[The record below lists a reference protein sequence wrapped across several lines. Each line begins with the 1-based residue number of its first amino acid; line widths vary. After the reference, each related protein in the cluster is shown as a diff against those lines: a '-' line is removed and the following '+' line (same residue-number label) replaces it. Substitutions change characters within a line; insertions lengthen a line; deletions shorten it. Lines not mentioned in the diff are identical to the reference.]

1 MGFYT
6 SEIKST
12 APEQYVTDLQE
23 LTYTTLERL
32 GIKFSRI
39 DCDPAITMED
49 CINIDR
55 ALDMHTVKTLLL
67 CNRQQTHYYLLVM
80 PGDKPFVTR
89 DFGAAMGCSRVSFA
103 PAQTLLERLHCEV
116 GASTIFGL
124 LLPNTADIELAIDT
138 DIFENKDY
146 GGTDGTTTC
155 YMRLTMDDFRHRLL
169 PDIRP
174 TWHEIQL

>member
-6 SEIKST
+6 SEPMNT
-12 APEQYVTDLQE
+12 APEQYRTDLQK
-23 LTYTTLERL
+23 LTYNILQRL
-32 GIKFSRI
+32 GIEFSRI

-49 CINIDR
+49 CANIDR

-103 PAQTLLERLHCEV
+103 PAQTLLDRLHCEV
-116 GASTIFGL
+116 GASTVFGL
-124 LLPNTADIELAIDT
+124 LLPYTDDIELAIDT
-138 DIFENKDY
+138 DIFQNKDY

-155 YMRLTMDDFRHRLL
+155 YMRLSMEDFRRRLL
-169 PDIRP
+169 PAIRSN
-174 TWHEIQL
+174 WHEIKL